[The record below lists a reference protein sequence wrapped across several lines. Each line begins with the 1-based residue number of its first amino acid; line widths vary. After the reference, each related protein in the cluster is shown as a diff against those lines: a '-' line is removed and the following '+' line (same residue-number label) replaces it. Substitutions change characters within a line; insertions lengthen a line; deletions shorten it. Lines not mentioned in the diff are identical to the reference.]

1 MKTSV
6 NNRGTWFSM
15 IVISIVFL
23 VSVTVLFII
32 GYQFLTT
39 GTYTF
44 NLFGCLINIS
54 VTGFILTRIVKQLRG
69 KN

>member
-6 NNRGTWFSM
+6 NNRDIWFSM
-15 IVISIVFL
+15 IVLGIVFL

-44 NLFGCLINIS
+44 NLFGCLINIG
-54 VTGFILTRIVKQLRG
+54 VTGYIISRFVKQLRG